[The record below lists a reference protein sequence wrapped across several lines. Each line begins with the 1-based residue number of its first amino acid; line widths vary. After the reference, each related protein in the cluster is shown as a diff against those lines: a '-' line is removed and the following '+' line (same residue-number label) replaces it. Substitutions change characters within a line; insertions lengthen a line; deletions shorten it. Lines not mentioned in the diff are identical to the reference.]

1 MLRPKCGREFI
12 HSREGELK
20 EKNKGTA
27 DIWVTPATAGRND
40 KWIQQKCFISTSIV
54 KSNYWLKLEVL
65 PWSWPWINKNMFE
78 FQQMSL
84 NFTYLSH
91 PRKEKKDPASPF
103 MRWHPHLRHR
113 NSLQK
118 WFTWPKTWNQNSWI
132 FSLAVKTIY
141 IDIKAKFGKKIL
153 VRESSFPLCS
163 TRVQYSHSWSTHNR
177 YQEPMLG
184 QGLQVSGK

>member
-1 MLRPKCGREFI
+1 MSGLRER
-12 HSREGELK
+12 ELK

-27 DIWVTPATAGRND
+27 DIWVIPATAGRND

-84 NFTYLSH
+84 NFTYLSL

-103 MRWHPHLRHR
+103 IHTSTLEA
-113 NSLQK
+113 QK
-118 WFTWPKTWNQNSWI
+118 LTLEMIDWTREMKTKSKFLNFLPGCGSSTHGYCMQTWQDSVRLWRQ
-132 FSLAVKTIY
+132 FSLAHYTCATLTQSI
-141 IDIKAKFGKKIL
+141 I
-153 VRESSFPLCS
+153 
-163 TRVQYSHSWSTHNR
+163 W
-177 YQEPMLG
+177 
-184 QGLQVSGK
+184 